1 MITPNKFSSLTGLV
15 ILFSLIAIQ
24 PCFAL
29 FGKSEKTHEHKEL
42 YIQNH
47 SNIDKKFKAADGSV
61 YNLKLELFIP
71 HPENGDIVVS
81 TFYDEASERS
91 IEDIAWINLSNKN
104 LEKRIEKFS
113 IRQEINKVYEQ
124 LAIDHNPGLA
134 YDRLTQEKHII
145 NKLFYF
151 HKNDIIAKKINSKN
165 IGENF
170 LEISFSNKDKKRID
184 VNKYV
189 YQEMTYNVVE
199 LPVKR
204 SKQKNKKDKDAKAHP
219 AEQAFLPSSAKAEA
233 VAPSKQTVT
242 VSPGS
247 PANLAPTTATS
258 ENPYLNPETSET
270 AQELHDAQNALEEFS
285 RQVYP
290 QNYSDEPSAD
300 TESEVDP
307 SELNQMQKMLDDE
320 YYGDEEG
327 EEDF

>member
-1 MITPNKFSSLTGLV
+1 MITPNKFRLLSGLV
-15 ILFSLIAIQ
+15 ILASLIAIQ
-24 PCFAL
+24 PGFAL
-29 FGKSEKTHEHKEL
+29 FGGSKKKHERKEL

-47 SNIDKKFKAADGSV
+47 SNIDKKFRAGDGSV

-91 IEDIAWINLSNKN
+91 IEDIAWILVSKKGV
-104 LEKRIEKFS
+104 ERKVEKFS
-113 IRQEINKVYEQ
+113 MRQEINKVYEQ

-151 HKNDIIAKKINSKN
+151 HKNDIIGKKINSKN
-165 IGENF
+165 IGTNF

-204 SKQKNKKDKDAKAHP
+204 SKPKKKKDKDAKAHP
-219 AEQAFLPSSAKAEA
+219 AEQAFLPSSAKAGA
-233 VAPSKQTVT
+233 PAPSKEPIT
-242 VSPGS
+242 VSPLNPVN
-247 PANLAPTTATS
+247 PAGT

-290 QNYSDEPSAD
+290 QNYSEEPSAD

-307 SELNQMQKMLDDE
+307 NELNQMQKMLDDE
-320 YYGDEEG
+320 YYGEE
-327 EEDF
+327 EEDLL

>member
-1 MITPNKFSSLTGLV
+1 MITPIKFSSLIGLV
-15 ILFSLIAIQ
+15 ILSSLIAIQ
-24 PCFAL
+24 PGFAL
-29 FGKSEKTHEHKEL
+29 FGSSEKTHEHKEL

-47 SNIDKKFKAADGSV
+47 SNIDKKFRAADGSV

-91 IEDIAWINLSNKN
+91 IEDIAWINVSNKN
-104 LEKRIEKFS
+104 IEKRIEKFS
-113 IRQEINKVYEQ
+113 TRKEVNKVYEQ

-151 HKNDIIAKKINSKN
+151 HKNDIIGKKINSKN
-165 IGENF
+165 VGENF

-204 SKQKNKKDKDAKAHP
+204 SKKKKDKDAKADP
-219 AEQAFLPSSAKAEA
+219 AEQAFLPSSAKAGEPA
-233 VAPSKQTVT
+233 PSRQPIIVSPLNPVNVAPA
-242 VSPGS
+242 G
-247 PANLAPTTATS
+247 A
-258 ENPYLNPETSET
+258 ENPYLNPGTSET
-270 AQELHDAQNALEEFS
+270 AQELHDAQTALEEFS

-290 QNYSDEPSAD
+290 QNYSEQPSAN

-327 EEDF
+327 DEEF